1 MVNPGQIVKV
11 TSGGTY
17 AVLTIHPMK
26 ETTLRDAETFNKD
39 GLTHSV
45 SARTFGEIVKI

>member
-17 AVLTIHPMK
+17 AVLTIHPIK
-26 ETTLRDAETFNKD
+26 EATLRDAETFNKD
-39 GLTHSV
+39 GLPHSV
-45 SARTFGEIVKI
+45 SSRTSGEIVKI